1 MNVSVN
7 GMLEVMEVVMN
18 SDKYSITLESPTVEE
33 FLNLRN
39 KIGWGELDTNLAK
52 TSLNNSLFHV
62 IVREKS
68 TLIGMGRVVGDGAM
82 YFYIQDV
89 IVDPRYQNTGVG
101 SALMEQIENYLLVAA
116 KKGSTIGLLA
126 AKGKE
131 AFYARYS
138 YIMRPNNSLGNGMC
152 RFV

>member
-1 MNVSVN
+1 
-7 GMLEVMEVVMN
+7 MEIAVDF
-18 SDKYSITLESPTVEE
+18 DKYSVKLESPSIEE
-33 FLNLRN
+33 FLNLRDQ
-39 KIGWGELDTNLAK
+39 IGWGELDFNLAK

-62 IVREKS
+62 IVRDKS
-68 TLIGMGRVVGDGAM
+68 QLIGMGRIVGDGAM

-89 IVDPRYQNTGVG
+89 IVVPSYQNSGVG
-101 SALMEQIENYLLVAA
+101 SVLMDQIEKYLSVAA

-131 AFYARYS
+131 AFYTRYG
-138 YIMRPNNSLGNGMC
+138 YMLRPSDSLGNGMC

>member
-1 MNVSVN
+1 MSVKLDRYN
-7 GMLEVMEVVMN
+7 IELR
-18 SDKYSITLESPTVEE
+18 SPSVDE
-33 FLNLRN
+33 FLSLRN
-39 KIGWGELDTNLAK
+39 QIGWGEMDSNVARI
-52 TSLNNSLFHV
+52 SLKNTLFHV
-62 IVREKS
+62 TVRDES

-89 IVDPRYQNTGVG
+89 VVDPQYQKAGIG
-101 SALMEQIENYLLVAA
+101 AALMTNIEKYLSVNA

-131 AFYARYS
+131 GFYSRYG
-138 YIMRPNNSLGNGMC
+138 YIERPNNALGNGMC